1 MRAVLKMA
9 TFVAEMRT
17 TATSVPIQ
25 LFGASRTA
33 VLSTLL
39 LRPDDALHVRELA
52 RVTGISPG
60 TLHRELRAL
69 TELGL
74 LSRRETGRQVF
85 YSANQSA
92 PVFNDLAGLLRKT
105 AGLGDVL
112 KTALVPLIDRIR
124 FAFVYGSTAAG
135 TSRAHSDIDLMSLG
149 SATFAEV
156 ARAVHPVQT
165 TLGREINP
173 TVMSVAEFDRRRREK
188 DGFVISVL
196 KAPKIWLFGDD
207 HDLAKLGKDRS
218 TKRA

>member
-1 MRAVLKMA
+1 
-9 TFVAEMRT
+9 MRT
-17 TATSVPIQ
+17 IPTSVATQ
-25 LFGASRTA
+25 LLGASRTA

-92 PVFNDLAGLLRKT
+92 PVFIDLASLLRKT

-112 KTALVPLIDRIR
+112 KTALVPLMDRIR

-135 TSRAHSDIDLMSLG
+135 TARTHSDIDVMALG
-149 SATFAEV
+149 TATFAEV
-156 ARAVHPVQT
+156 AKAVHPAQT
-165 TLGREINP
+165 IVGREINP
-173 TVMSVAEFDRRRREK
+173 TVMPVAEFDRRRREK
-188 DGFVISVL
+188 DGFVMSVL

-207 HDLAKLGKDRS
+207 DELAKPGKDRS